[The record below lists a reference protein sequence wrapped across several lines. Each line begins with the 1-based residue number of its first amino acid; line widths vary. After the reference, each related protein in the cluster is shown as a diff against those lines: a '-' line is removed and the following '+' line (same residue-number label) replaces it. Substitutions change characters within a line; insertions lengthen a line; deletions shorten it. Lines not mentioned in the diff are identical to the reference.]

1 MLWVISWE
9 ESTQFKALG
18 FGKRKHR
25 RQRKK
30 YTVKTEC
37 LRDIKENDVERNLRT
52 RLFDYLSCLNASPQ
66 GWNN

>member
-37 LRDIKENDVERNLRT
+37 LRDIKENDVERNLGT
-52 RLFDYLSCLNASPQ
+52 
-66 GWNN
+66 